1 MENIFKEL
9 NSYFEVKIMKTEEE
23 IWLDKAIAV
32 GKSHVAKLALFYLK
46 YAPEK
51 LEAYLEEI
59 IEQNKTPEDEK

>member
-1 MENIFKEL
+1 
-9 NSYFEVKIMKTEEE
+9 MKTEEE

-51 LEAYLEEI
+51 LKAYLEEI
-59 IEQNKTPEDEK
+59 IEQNKILEDGDL